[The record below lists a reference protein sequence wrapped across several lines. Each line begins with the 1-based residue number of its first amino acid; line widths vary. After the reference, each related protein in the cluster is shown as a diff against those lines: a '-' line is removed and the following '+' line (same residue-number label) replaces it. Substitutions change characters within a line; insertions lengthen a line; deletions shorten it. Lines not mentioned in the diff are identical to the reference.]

1 MEKNWEEN
9 DMPST
14 SKTKTLRLNQF
25 VGSDKP
31 KMDDFNYDNTQL
43 ETLVG
48 GHLDDTEKHLTQAER
63 EEWSRPSSEL
73 YFYDGNDASQRSFTL
88 DFEPRFCTV
97 YALEMPP
104 SVNDMSTPSVSLCYH
119 AAAGQDGK
127 ATVGIALSGKTLTV
141 YNDPDLSMAQT
152 RRKLNAQGIS
162 YVCQLF
168 R

>member
-1 MEKNWEEN
+1 MICQA
-9 DMPST
+9 P

-48 GHLDDTEKHLTQAER
+48 GHLDDTEKHLTPR
-63 EEWSRPSSEL
+63 RNGKSGPVRPVS
-73 YFYDGNDASQRSFTL
+73 
-88 DFEPRFCTV
+88 CTSMT
-97 YALEMPP
+97 AMMPP
-104 SVNDMSTPSVSLCYH
+104 SAVSPWISSPGSVRSMPWKCRLSVNDMSTPSVSLCYH

>member
-1 MEKNWEEN
+1 
-9 DMPST
+9 MPST

-97 YALEMPP
+97 YALKCRRRSMICPRP
-104 SVNDMSTPSVSLCYH
+104 LFPC
-119 AAAGQDGK
+119 
-127 ATVGIALSGKTLTV
+127 ATMRQPDRTARPTRGHRPERQ
-141 YNDPDLSMAQT
+141 DPDCL
-152 RRKLNAQGIS
+152 
-162 YVCQLF
+162 
-168 R
+168 

>member
-1 MEKNWEEN
+1 MTI
-9 DMPST
+9 PSW
-14 SKTKTLRLNQF
+14 
-25 VGSDKP
+25 KP
-31 KMDDFNYDNTQL
+31 WWAVIWTTPKSILPRRN
-43 ETLVG
+43 G
-48 GHLDDTEKHLTQAER
+48 KSG
-63 EEWSRPSSEL
+63 SRPSSEL

>member
-1 MEKNWEEN
+1 
-9 DMPST
+9 
-14 SKTKTLRLNQF
+14 
-25 VGSDKP
+25 
-31 KMDDFNYDNTQL
+31 
-43 ETLVG
+43 
-48 GHLDDTEKHLTQAER
+48 
-63 EEWSRPSSEL
+63 
-73 YFYDGNDASQRSFTL
+73 
-88 DFEPRFCTV
+88 
-97 YALEMPP
+97 MPP

>member
-1 MEKNWEEN
+1 
-9 DMPST
+9 MPST

-73 YFYDGNDASQRSFTL
+73 YFYDGNDASSAVSPWISSPGSVRSMPWKCRRRSMIC
-88 DFEPRFCTV
+88 PRPLFPC
-97 YALEMPP
+97 
-104 SVNDMSTPSVSLCYH
+104 
-119 AAAGQDGK
+119 
-127 ATVGIALSGKTLTV
+127 ATMRQ
-141 YNDPDLSMAQT
+141 PDRTARQPWASP
-152 RRKLNAQGIS
+152 
-162 YVCQLF
+162 
-168 R
+168 

>member
-1 MEKNWEEN
+1 
-9 DMPST
+9 MPST

-63 EEWSRPSSEL
+63 EEWSRSSSEL

-141 YNDPDLSMAQT
+141 YNDPALSMAQT